1 MHIFNI
7 AFVTLVVLLLFGSC
21 VFVHELGHFSVA
33 MEPLLFVLFTKNQW
47 WREKVR
53 QILQRHFVS
62 PGAGVWQVNA
72 A

>member
-1 MHIFNI
+1 
-7 AFVTLVVLLLFGSC
+7 
-21 VFVHELGHFSVA
+21 

-62 PGAGVWQVNA
+62 PGAGVWQMNA

>member
-7 AFVTLVVLLLFGSC
+7 ACVTLVVLLLFGSC

-47 WREKVR
+47 WSEKVR
-53 QILQRHFVS
+53 QIWQRHFVS
-62 PGAGVWQVNA
+62 PGAGVWQMNA